1 MQKTGRRFLGDG
13 EERKS
18 EGARLMTSGPRASST
33 QMMIHSTAFDE
44 QAGVCPWLVTDNL
57 PGSVRHSPKI
67 IGGSSQNII

>member
-33 QMMIHSTAFDE
+33 QMMNDSFD
-44 QAGVCPWLVTDNL
+44 CF
-57 PGSVRHSPKI
+57 R
-67 IGGSSQNII
+67 